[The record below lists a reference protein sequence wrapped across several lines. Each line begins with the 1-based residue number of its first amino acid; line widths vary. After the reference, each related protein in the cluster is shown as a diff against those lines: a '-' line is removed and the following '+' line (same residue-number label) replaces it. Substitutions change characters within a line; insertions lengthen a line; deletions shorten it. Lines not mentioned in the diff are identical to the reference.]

1 MSDREPVPSASES
14 RPAGGSGGPRVLVV
28 RSGANPFA
36 RLPTRSG
43 IEIVERVS
51 HSIVPLP
58 VPPAVFERHV
68 DYVIFTSQ
76 VTVERLLSDAALAP
90 AVRGVIGGARLVA
103 VGPATEGALRRHG
116 LFPDV
121 VARGGAESVLARLP
135 RRLEGTQVL
144 HPCAEDASPELAEG
158 LHRRGATVTRVPV
171 YRKVPTPP
179 DPELAREIVDR
190 PFGAFCVTSP
200 SAATWLFHGLPAEA
214 AQRLRDTPAVVLG
227 PYTRRYLESH
237 GVVHIAV
244 TEEAQ
249 FDAAAKMLEA
259 LAGAAPA
266 Q

>member
-1 MSDREPVPSASES
+1 MSET
-14 RPAGGSGGPRVLVV
+14 AGNDGSGPRVLVV

-36 RLPTRSG
+36 RLPTRTGLS
-43 IEIVERVS
+43 IVERVS
-51 HSIVPLP
+51 HSIAPLP
-58 VPPAVFERHV
+58 VPPAVFDRRE

-76 VTVERLLSDAALAP
+76 VTVERLLTDAALGP
-90 AVRGVIGGARLVA
+90 PVRSVIANARLVA

-121 VARGGAESVLARLP
+121 VARGGAESVLERLP
-135 RRLEGTQVL
+135 RRLEGIQVL

-179 DPELAREIVDR
+179 DDQLAREIVEK
-190 PFGAFCVTSP
+190 PFSAFCVTSP
-200 SAATWLFHGLPAEA
+200 SAATWLFHNLPAEA
-214 AQRLRDTPAVVLG
+214 AQRLRETPAVVLG

-237 GVVHIAV
+237 GVAHIAG
-244 TEEAQ
+244 TDEAR

-259 LAGAAPA
+259 LAGGAPA

>member
-1 MSDREPVPSASES
+1 MTEAVPTG
-14 RPAGGSGGPRVLVV
+14 RDGPRVLIV

-36 RLPTRSG
+36 RLPTRTG
-43 IEIVERVS
+43 LEIVERVS

-58 VPPAVFERHV
+58 VPPAVFDRHE
-68 DYVIFTSQ
+68 YVVFTSQ
-76 VTVERLLSDAALAP
+76 VTVERLLGDVDAVLSQAMRQAI
-90 AVRGVIGGARLVA
+90 AVAKLVA

-121 VARGGAESVLARLP
+121 VARGGAESVLERLP
-135 RRLEGTQVL
+135 RRLEGIQVL

-179 DPELAREIVDR
+179 DPELAREIVEN
-190 PFGAFCVTSP
+190 PFRAFCVTSP
-200 SAATWLFHGLPAEA
+200 SAATWLFHQLPAEA
-214 AQRLRDTPAVVLG
+214 ALRLRETPAVVLG

-237 GVVHIAV
+237 GVEQIAV
-244 TEEAQ
+244 TDEAR

-259 LAGAAPA
+259 LAQPVSS
-266 Q
+266 